1 MKGYLAA
8 ARQAIIKHQKAV
20 SSAQPNFQ
28 TANNVSYPMEG
39 VLPPVQN
46 AMILI
51 HWSMM
56 RVLHAPSDV
65 LNAKQRPISIKLR
78 PHVRNVSLI

>member
-1 MKGYLAA
+1 
-8 ARQAIIKHQKAV
+8 
-20 SSAQPNFQ
+20 
-28 TANNVSYPMEG
+28 MEG